1 MVTLGNDWDSLLK
14 EEFQKEYY
22 LTLRKFLKEEYQKE
36 TVYPD
41 MHDIFNA
48 LRLTPYRDVRVVIF
62 GQDPYHEPNQAHG
75 LCFSVKKGVPKP
87 PSLLNIFKELR
98 EDLGIQAPPHG
109 CLESWAK
116 NGVLLLNS
124 VLTVRKGEAN
134 SHRGKGWEI
143 FTNRVVEL
151 LNQRED
157 PMVFILWG
165 NHAKEKGKLITQPQH
180 LIITGS
186 HPSPLSAHQGFFGG
200 KYFSRANQFLEEVG
214 PMVNWEI
221 PS

>member
-48 LRLTPYRDVRVVIF
+48 LRLTPYRAVRVVIF

>member
-165 NHAKEKGKLITQPQH
+165 NHAKEKGKVITQPQH

>member
-22 LTLRKFLKEEYQKE
+22 LTLRKFLKEEYQQE

>member
-134 SHRGKGWEI
+134 SHRGKGWEV

>member
-186 HPSPLSAHQGFFGG
+186 HPSPLSAHQGYFGG

>member
-124 VLTVRKGEAN
+124 VFTVRKGEAN

>member
-14 EEFQKEYY
+14 EEFEKEYY
-22 LTLRKFLKEEYQKE
+22 LTLREFLKEEYQKE

-87 PSLLNIFKELR
+87 PSLLNILKELR
-98 EDLGIQAPPHG
+98 EDLGIPSPPHG

-124 VLTVRKGEAN
+124 VLTVRRGEAN

-143 FTNRVVEL
+143 FTNRVVQL

-180 LIITGS
+180 LIITGA

-221 PS
+221 PC